1 MSAKMPLFDIP
12 SSATV
17 RKAQEARWL
26 ELTRV
31 ALPALAAPRDWLLRD
46 DHCFQRVLL
55 DAACGG
61 CWYDHIPRRPAYA
74 HAPDAVLDRA
84 IAIAIAIGEALVAGA
99 ADLVPLEKQSRRWRA
114 ARPAAMATAVRLS

>member
-1 MSAKMPLFDIP
+1 MPLFDIP

-26 ELTRV
+26 ELTHV
-31 ALPALAAPRDWLLRD
+31 ALPALAAPRDSLLRD

-84 IAIAIAIGEALVAGA
+84 IAIGEALVAGA
-99 ADLVPLEKQSRRWRA
+99 ADLVPLDKQSRRWRA
-114 ARPAAMATAVRLS
+114 ARGAAMATAVRLS